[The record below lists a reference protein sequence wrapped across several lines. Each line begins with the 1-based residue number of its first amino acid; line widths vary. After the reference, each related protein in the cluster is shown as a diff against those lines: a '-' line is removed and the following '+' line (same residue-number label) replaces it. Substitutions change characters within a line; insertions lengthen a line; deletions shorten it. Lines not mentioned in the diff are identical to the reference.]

1 MRWSGFIL
9 GGIVG
14 IAAAAYMSQ
23 KRPGSLA
30 WAGNATGQL
39 VTGMKGRI
47 LETAL
52 TRKFGNEMSAK
63 PSAKHETKQSMG
75 NAGKGEDSW
84 KTIENIL
91 NSDPEV
97 KAAANEI
104 LADTSASQSNAAS
117 AQASH

>member
-1 MRWSGFIL
+1 MRLSGFIL

-14 IAAAAYMSQ
+14 MAAAAYMAQ

-39 VTGMKGRI
+39 VSGMKGRI

-52 TRKFGNEMSAK
+52 TRKFGADAAPKEPHKKSAGET
-63 PSAKHETKQSMG
+63 AKSE
-75 NAGKGEDSW
+75 ESW
-84 KTIENIL
+84 ETIEHL
-91 NSDPEV
+91 LSSDPEA

-104 LADTSASQSNAAS
+104 IADSGSGSSAAS
-117 AQASH
+117 SSSHASH

>member
-1 MRWSGFIL
+1 MRLSGFIL

-23 KRPGSLA
+23 KKPGSLA

-47 LETAL
+47 VETAL
-52 TRKFGNEMSAK
+52 TRKFGSEMASKPNAK
-63 PSAKHETKQSMG
+63 QHTGSNGS
-75 NAGKGEDSW
+75 GKSEESW
-84 KTIENIL
+84 KTIESLL

-104 LADTSASQSNAAS
+104 MADTSANHSNAS
-117 AQASH
+117 STQASH